1 MGVGGLWR
9 SVIAGQKRA
18 RIAWRGTEM
27 DPELSR
33 KNMRLGLLLL
43 AIALVLLA
51 GSVAI
56 AVIYDALG

>member
-1 MGVGGLWR
+1 V
-9 SVIAGQKRA
+9 
-18 RIAWRGTEM
+18 

-43 AIALVLLA
+43 GVALVLLA

-56 AVIYDALG
+56 AIIYDSVA

>member
-1 MGVGGLWR
+1 
-9 SVIAGQKRA
+9 
-18 RIAWRGTEM
+18 M

-33 KNMRLGLLLL
+33 RNMRLGLLLL
-43 AIALVLLA
+43 AIALVLVA